1 MFIFSGV
8 FILVW
13 GQPHIYKLLFC
24 SIQKRGSSVVQG
36 TLARIPPLGSGGLAL
51 VTPCG
56 LRGGRN
62 SLCTFFSALHPFS
75 PATNFIP
82 PFLHAHFIHFVP
94 FYFISSCGAATCMDG
109 RHPCYSQTFNIGDSL
124 HLIPRTGPGVGY
136 ELRKVFVQE
145 CSPMGKFRSKI
156 FAYG

>member
-36 TLARIPPLGSGGLAL
+36 TLTRIPPE
-51 VTPCG
+51 V
-56 LRGGRN
+56 
-62 SLCTFFSALHPFS
+62 SLWSLHVGFVEDETVCVRFSRRYTRFPLPQISFHHFS
-75 PATNFIP
+75 TLISFTL
-82 PFLHAHFIHFVP
+82 FL
-94 FYFISSCGAATCMDG
+94 FISSAPVVL
-109 RHPCYSQTFNIGDSL
+109 RHAWTADTLCYSQTFNIGASL
-124 HLIPRTGPGVGY
+124 HLIPRTGPCVGY